1 MSLLSR
7 PTRRYDYVAD
17 GAAIYDESFATIRAR
32 RRSTTCPP
40 TPSAS
45 PYAWSTAPARPT

>member
-17 GAAIYDESFATIRAR
+17 GAAIYDESFATIRREAFLGG
-32 RRSTTCPP
+32 
-40 TPSAS
+40 TPGIAE
-45 PYAWSTAPARPT
+45 AAE